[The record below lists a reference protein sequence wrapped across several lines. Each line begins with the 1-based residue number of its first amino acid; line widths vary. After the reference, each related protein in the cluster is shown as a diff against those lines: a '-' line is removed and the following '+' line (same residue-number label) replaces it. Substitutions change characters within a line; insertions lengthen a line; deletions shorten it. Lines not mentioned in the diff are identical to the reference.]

1 MSQGF
6 VNPKPSPLPVNQG
19 GTGVLTSTG
28 TVAVV
33 LSTSPTLVTPTIG
46 AATATSI
53 KISNTG
59 IIDTNGKVALAF
71 VATTNAVNV
80 FTLTNSIATA
90 SPSLAA
96 TGTDTNI
103 IMTLNGK
110 GTGGIAAKGTS
121 TNDNAGAG
129 YVGEFVSSNIVAGSA
144 VALTTGVA
152 ANITSISLTAGD
164 WDVWGTIALN
174 PAGTTTTS
182 QLFGGISTT
191 TATLPTAP
199 GGGAYLALFNYS
211 LLAGQGTNNPVGT
224 TRISISGTTTV
235 YLVVTAAFAV
245 STNSGYGFIGARRV
259 R

>member
-6 VNPKPSPLPVNQG
+6 VNPIPSPLPVNKG

-59 IIDTNGKVALAF
+59 IIDTNGKVALALS
-71 VATTNAVNV
+71 ATTSAVNG

-90 SPSLAA
+90 SPSLSA

-110 GTGGIAAKGTS
+110 GTGGVATKGTS
-121 TNDNAGAG
+121 TNDNAAAG
-129 YVGEFVSSNIVAGSA
+129 YVGEFVDSGISTVTA
-144 VALTTGVA
+144 TTSGVVK
-152 ANITSISLTAGD
+152 NLTSISLTAGD
-164 WDVWGTIALN
+164 WDVFGQ
-174 PAGTTTTS
+174 TTFNSQVNSTTS
-182 QLFGGISTT
+182 TVGISITSAVLPAT
-191 TATLPTAP
+191 GSNAYSVFSCATQATLSQSV
-199 GGGAYLALFNYS
+199 Y
-211 LLAGQGTNNPVGT
+211 
-224 TRISISGTTTV
+224 TRISIASTTTV
-235 YLVVTAAFAV
+235 YLVGSSAYSGTAPSWSIELV
-245 STNSGYGFIGARRV
+245 ARRI